1 VGLSGSAAC
10 LHLFEVAVMVDLLK
24 ALGAK
29 DAPVTTKTVAIDA
42 ATAGVAQATEQA
54 AVKREPTVVEVKQAA
69 RQLESFMESMNRY
82 LEFRVDQDSGRTIV
96 TVKDKSTGEVVRQIP
111 SEEVLR
117 LAHNLGGKGH
127 TGLLNQTA

>member
-1 VGLSGSAAC
+1 VG
-10 LHLFEVAVMVDLLK
+10 EVAVMVNLLK
-24 ALGAK
+24 AIGARN
-29 DAPVTTKTVAIDA
+29 DVPATSATS
-42 ATAGVAQATEQA
+42 ATAAVDVAKSSVAQATEQA
-54 AVKREPTVVEVKQAA
+54 ALKREPTIVEVKQAA
-69 RQLESFMESMNRY
+69 RQLETFMESMNRY

>member
-1 VGLSGSAAC
+1 
-10 LHLFEVAVMVDLLK
+10 MVNLLK
-24 ALGAK
+24 ALGARN
-29 DAPVTTKTVAIDA
+29 DVPATSATS
-42 ATAGVAQATEQA
+42 ATAAVDVAKSSVAQATEQA
-54 AVKREPTVVEVKQAA
+54 ALKREPTIAEVKQAA
-69 RQLESFMESMNRY
+69 RQLETFMESMNRY

-117 LAHNLGGKGH
+117 LAHNLGGKGR

>member
-1 VGLSGSAAC
+1 
-10 LHLFEVAVMVDLLK
+10 MVDLLK
-24 ALGAK
+24 ALGVK
-29 DAPVTTKTVAIDA
+29 DVPKTAQTSAVDA
-42 ATAGVAQATEQA
+42 AKAGVAHATEPA
-54 AVKREPTVVEVKQAA
+54 TVEREPTPVEVKQAA

-117 LAHNLGGKGH
+117 LAHNLGGKGRN
-127 TGLLNQTA
+127 GLLNQTA

>member
-1 VGLSGSAAC
+1 
-10 LHLFEVAVMVDLLK
+10 MVDLLK
-24 ALGAK
+24 AMGVK
-29 DAPVTTKTVAIDA
+29 DVPKTAQPSAVDA
-42 ATAGVAQATEQA
+42 ARSSVAQATEQA
-54 AVKREPTVVEVKQAA
+54 AVEREPSVVEVKQAA
-69 RQLESFMESMNRY
+69 RQLETFMQSMNRY

-117 LAHNLGGKGH
+117 LAHNLGGKGR

>member
-1 VGLSGSAAC
+1 
-10 LHLFEVAVMVDLLK
+10 MVDLLK
-24 ALGAK
+24 AIGAK
-29 DAPVTTKTVAIDA
+29 DVPKPAQATAVDA
-42 ATAGVAQATEQA
+42 ARAGVAQATERATTQ
-54 AVKREPTVVEVKQAA
+54 REPTLVEVKQAA
-69 RQLESFMESMNRY
+69 RQLETFMESMNRY

-117 LAHNLGGKGH
+117 LAHNLGGKGR

>member
-10 LHLFEVAVMVDLLK
+10 LHLLEVAVMVDLLK

-29 DAPVTTKTVAIDA
+29 DAPVTAKTVAIDA
-42 ATAGVAQATEQA
+42 ANAGVAQATEQA

-69 RQLESFMESMNRY
+69 RQLETFMQSMNRY

>member
-1 VGLSGSAAC
+1 
-10 LHLFEVAVMVDLLK
+10 MVNLLK
-24 ALGAK
+24 AISEAATTSTAALDGAK
-29 DAPVTTKTVAIDA
+29 TS
-42 ATAGVAQATEQA
+42 VAQATEQA
-54 AVKREPTVVEVKQAA
+54 AQKREPTIVEVKQAA
-69 RQLESFMESMNRY
+69 RQLETFMESMNRY

>member
-1 VGLSGSAAC
+1 
-10 LHLFEVAVMVDLLK
+10 MVDLLK
-24 ALGAK
+24 ALGAM
-29 DAPVTTKTVAIDA
+29 DAPVTAKTVAIEA
-42 ATAGVAQATEQA
+42 ANAGVAQATEQA

-69 RQLESFMESMNRY
+69 RQLETFMASMKRY

>member
-1 VGLSGSAAC
+1 
-10 LHLFEVAVMVDLLK
+10 MVNLLK
-24 ALGAK
+24 ALGARN
-29 DAPVTTKTVAIDA
+29 DVPATSATS
-42 ATAGVAQATEQA
+42 ATAAVDVAKASVAQATEPA
-54 AVKREPTVVEVKQAA
+54 KREPSIVEVKQAA
-69 RQLESFMESMNRY
+69 RQLETFMASMNRY

-117 LAHNLGGKGH
+117 LAHNLGGKGR

>member
-1 VGLSGSAAC
+1 
-10 LHLFEVAVMVDLLK
+10 MVDVLK
-24 ALGAK
+24 AIGAK
-29 DAPVTTKTVAIDA
+29 DVPKAAQASAVDA
-42 ATAGVAQATEQA
+42 AKAGIAQATEQ
-54 AVKREPTVVEVKQAA
+54 REPTVVEVKQAA
-69 RQLESFMESMNRY
+69 RQLETFMASMNRY

-117 LAHNLGGKGH
+117 LAHNLGGQGR

>member
-1 VGLSGSAAC
+1 
-10 LHLFEVAVMVDLLK
+10 MVDLLK

-29 DAPVTTKTVAIDA
+29 DAPVTAKTVAIDA
-42 ATAGVAQATEQA
+42 ANAGVAQATEQA

-82 LEFRVDQDSGRTIV
+82 LEFRVDEDSGRTIV

>member
-1 VGLSGSAAC
+1 
-10 LHLFEVAVMVDLLK
+10 MNLLK
-24 ALGAK
+24 AMGVK
-29 DAPVTTKTVAIDA
+29 DPPATTQAAPVDA
-42 ATAGVAQATEQA
+42 ARTSVVQATEQA
-54 AVKREPTVVEVKQAA
+54 AAQREPTVVEVKQAA
-69 RQLESFMESMNRY
+69 RQLETFMASMNRY

-117 LAHNLGGKGH
+117 LAHNLGGKGR

>member
-1 VGLSGSAAC
+1 
-10 LHLFEVAVMVDLLK
+10 MVNLLK
-24 ALGAK
+24 ALGARN
-29 DAPVTTKTVAIDA
+29 DVPATSASSAVDVARSS
-42 ATAGVAQATEQA
+42 VAQATEQA
-54 AVKREPTVVEVKQAA
+54 ALKREPTIVEVKQAA
-69 RQLESFMESMNRY
+69 RQLETFMASMNRY

>member
-1 VGLSGSAAC
+1 MVNFLKSIG
-10 LHLFEVAVMVDLLK
+10 AVN
-24 ALGAK
+24 
-29 DAPVTTKTVAIDA
+29 DAPATTSAPAIDA
-42 ATAGVAQATEQA
+42 AKASVAQATEQA
-54 AVKREPTVVEVKQAA
+54 ALKREPTIVEVKQAA
-69 RQLESFMESMNRY
+69 RQLETFMESMNRY

>member
-1 VGLSGSAAC
+1 
-10 LHLFEVAVMVDLLK
+10 VDLLK
-24 ALGAK
+24 AIGIK
-29 DAPVTTKTVAIDA
+29 DGPATPQATSVDA
-42 ATAGVAQATEQA
+42 VKASVAQATQQA

-82 LEFRVDQDSGRTIV
+82 LEFRVDDDSGRTIV

-117 LAHNLGGKGH
+117 LAHNLGGKGRN
-127 TGLLNQTA
+127 GLLNQTA